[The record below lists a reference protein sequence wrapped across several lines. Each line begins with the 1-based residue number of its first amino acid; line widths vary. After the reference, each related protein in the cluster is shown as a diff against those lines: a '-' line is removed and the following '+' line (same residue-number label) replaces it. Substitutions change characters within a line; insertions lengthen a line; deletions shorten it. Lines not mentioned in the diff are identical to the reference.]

1 MKETTSSQR
10 EAGKASML
18 EEHDKVFSFD
28 NEWGE
33 WTQISE
39 EREVLLVVPEDSGI
53 TLRSDVLVLA
63 LSGFESLV
71 LMADPD

>member
-71 LMADPD
+71 LTADPD